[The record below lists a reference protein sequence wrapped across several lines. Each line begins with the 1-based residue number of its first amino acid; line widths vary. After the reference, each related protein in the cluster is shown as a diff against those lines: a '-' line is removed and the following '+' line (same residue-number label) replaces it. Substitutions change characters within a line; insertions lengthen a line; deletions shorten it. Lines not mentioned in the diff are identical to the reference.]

1 MILLA
6 FLVGGIP
13 TPLKN
18 MKVGKDDIPYIMEK
32 KNMFQTTNQILL
44 SIGPDLPATE
54 ALKGVA
60 TSVPPPPWSGSGGSS
75 SRPSK
80 LLGGPNRSQQK

>member
-32 KNMFQTTNQILL
+32 KKHVPNHQPDFAIDWTRSPGNRGAERRRHVCATT
-44 SIGPDLPATE
+44 
-54 ALKGVA
+54 ALVRVRRLIVA
-60 TSVPPPPWSGSGGSS
+60 TLETPW
-75 SRPSK
+75 
-80 LLGGPNRSQQK
+80 RSQ